1 MHFEDVKLNKNL
13 NVIAQN
19 TKRLLDLVA
28 QLLDFQK
35 IGANKLKLKFETV
48 DVTSLLK
55 EICERFEP
63 TIQYEK
69 KELSLQTPEEVMTA
83 VVDKESVTKI
93 VSNLLNNALKY
104 AKKEIQVK
112 LEKKDDS
119 LTIRVVSD
127 GEKIPEDMREQI
139 FAPFYRMESNMQKAK
154 GIGIGLSLAKSLAAL
169 NKGKLYLEMADEVYN
184 TFVLELPLS
193 PTGQVEQQQQAVD
206 TVPGILPDDGL
217 VENEEIDKYTILLV
231 EDNDDMLNFILERLK
246 ENFIVEVAH
255 HGREALDIL
264 RDKRIDLVI
273 SDVMMPV
280 MDGWELCRTL
290 KSDMELCHIPI
301 IFLTAKNDL
310 DSKINGLKMGAEA
323 YVEKPFSFNYLKVQ
337 ILSLLNNRRKER
349 EAFSKHPFFPVHN
362 MQVNKADEEFMGKVI
377 EIINE
382 NLTDENFNVER
393 MADILCMSRSGLLR
407 KIKMLFNLSPVD
419 FIRLIRLRK
428 AAELIQTGQ
437 YRVGEIC
444 YMVGI
449 NSPSY
454 FSKLFL
460 KQFGVSPKDFEK
472 QSLGGK
478 EKIDIDSYLKMK

>member
-1 MHFEDVKLNKNL
+1 MSLRR
-13 NVIAQN
+13 IQ
-19 TKRLLDLVA
+19 KRLLDLVA

-301 IFLTAKNDL
+301 IF
-310 DSKINGLKMGAEA
+310 
-323 YVEKPFSFNYLKVQ
+323 
-337 ILSLLNNRRKER
+337 
-349 EAFSKHPFFPVHN
+349 
-362 MQVNKADEEFMGKVI
+362 
-377 EIINE
+377 
-382 NLTDENFNVER
+382 
-393 MADILCMSRSGLLR
+393 
-407 KIKMLFNLSPVD
+407 
-419 FIRLIRLRK
+419 
-428 AAELIQTGQ
+428 
-437 YRVGEIC
+437 
-444 YMVGI
+444 
-449 NSPSY
+449 
-454 FSKLFL
+454 
-460 KQFGVSPKDFEK
+460 
-472 QSLGGK
+472 
-478 EKIDIDSYLKMK
+478 